1 MILDVHKYSFI
12 NAKIRGMKS
21 RLLDDVKYR
30 QLLETTHLE
39 GFLKVLQETAYTP
52 QLMDIDSG
60 DPDITEITRALDQNL
75 LKTYHTIFKFFTP
88 KVESSFLF
96 ELLGRLEVE
105 NLKIILRGKY
115 KGISAPIISD
125 TLVET
130 NGYSKIDFE
139 DLLDTKDIAH
149 FISELSSTPYGAVL
163 EKALP
168 IFEKEHRTVVLER
181 CFDRVHYTQLWDA
194 MNELS
199 GVDKD
204 MVKMYLGTF
213 FDITNIMIIFRYR
226 LFYEMEPEEIS
237 AMMHPMRYKLS
248 AEDAERLLTVTEE
261 DYRDAF
267 AGTYYGKRVG
277 AYQNLSQLERSLNLV
292 FLAVIRKMLTGPPF
306 HLGTLVAYLSLKEI
320 EVNNL
325 KSIAEGKRHAL
336 GEEEISDVLILAQ

>member
-30 QLLETTHLE
+30 QLLETTSLE
-39 GFLKVLQETAYTP
+39 GFLKVLQETAYAP
-52 QLMDIDSG
+52 QMMDLDSN
-60 DPDITEITRALDQNL
+60 DPNITEITRALDQNL
-75 LKTYHTIFKFFTP
+75 LKTYHTIFKFFSP

-96 ELLGRLEVE
+96 QLLGRLEVE

-115 KGISAPIISD
+115 KGVSAPLISD

-130 NGYSKIDFE
+130 NGFSKLDFE
-139 DLLDTKDIAH
+139 GLLDTKDIAH
-149 FISELSSTPYGAVL
+149 FISELSSSPYGGVL
-163 EKALP
+163 EKTLP

-194 MNELS
+194 MGELS

-213 FDITNIMIIFRYR
+213 FDITNIMIILRYR
-226 LFYEMEPEEIS
+226 LFYEMEPEEVT
-237 AMMHPMRYKLS
+237 AMMHPMKYKLS
-248 AEDAERLLTVTEE
+248 AEDAERLLSVSDE
-261 DYRDAF
+261 DYRDVF
-267 AGTYYGKRVG
+267 AATYYGKRVG
-277 AYQNLSQLERSLNLV
+277 AHQNLSELERSLNLV
-292 FLAVIRKMLTGPPF
+292 LLSVIRKMLTGPPF

-336 GEEEISDVLILAQ
+336 GEEEISNVLILAQ

>member
-39 GFLKVLQETAYTP
+39 GFLKVLQETAYAP
-52 QLMDIDSG
+52 QLMDVDSG
-60 DPDITEITRALDQNL
+60 DPDISEITRALDQNL
-75 LKTYHTIFKFFTP
+75 LKTYHTIFKFFNP

-96 ELLGRLEVE
+96 QLLGKLEVE

-115 KGISAPIISD
+115 KGVSAPLISD

-130 NGYSKIDFE
+130 NGYSKLDFE
-139 DLLDTKDIAH
+139 ELLNSKDIAH
-149 FISELSSTPYGAVL
+149 FISELSSSPYGSVL
-163 EKALP
+163 EKTLP
-168 IFEKEHRTVVLER
+168 IFEKEHRTIVLER

-194 MNELS
+194 MNQLS
-199 GVDKD
+199 GLDRD
-204 MVKMYLGTF
+204 MVKMYLGSF
-213 FDITNIMIIFRYR
+213 FDVTNIMIILRYR
-226 LFYEMEPEEIS
+226 LFYEMMPQDIS
-237 AMMHPMRYKLS
+237 AMMHPMKYKLS
-248 AEDAERLLTVTEE
+248 AEDAERLLSVTEE
-261 DYRDAF
+261 DYRDVF

-277 AYQNLSQLERSLNLV
+277 PYQNLSELERSLNLV
-292 FLAVIRKMLTGPPF
+292 LLSVIRKMLTGPPF

-336 GEEEISDVLILAQ
+336 GEEDISNVLILTQ